1 MITKHKIYILLI
13 ALATLLFSACQ
24 EPSSGTKVIKVID
37 GDSIVIE
44 DSYYVRYIGIDAP
57 EKGEPYFLEATQL
70 NKKLVEGKKIRMEK
84 DISERDRYGRLLCY
98 VYVNDVFVNAE
109 IVKLGYAYAKSYPPD
124 IKHQQYLET
133 LELEAKQ
140 LKRGI
145 WKSP

>member
-1 MITKHKIYILLI
+1 MPIKRRIYILLI
-13 ALATLLFSACQ
+13 ILVTLLFVACQ
-24 EPSSGTKVIKVID
+24 EPSSGTKVIKVVD

-44 DSYYVRYIGIDAP
+44 GSYHVRYIGIDAP

-70 NKKLVEGKKIRMEK
+70 NRRLVEGKKVRMEK
-84 DISERDRYGRLLCY
+84 DTSETDRYGRLLCY
-98 VYVNDVFVNAE
+98 VYVNNVFVNAE
-109 IVKLGYAYAKSYPPD
+109 IVRLGYAYAKSYPPD

-133 LELEAKQ
+133 LELEAKR

>member
-1 MITKHKIYILLI
+1 MIIKHKIYILLI
-13 ALATLLFSACQ
+13 TLVTLLFLACQ

-44 DSYYVRYIGIDAP
+44 GGYHVRYIGIDAP

-70 NKKLVEGKKIRMEK
+70 NRRLVEGKKIRMEK
-84 DISERDRYGRLLCY
+84 DISETDRYGRLLCY
-98 VYVNDVFVNAE
+98 VYVNDIFVNAE

-133 LELEAKQ
+133 LELGAKQ
-140 LKRGI
+140 LNRGI